1 MTSFIGLP
9 GALAPVACPTSENV
23 QQDRAVSEVVPF
35 SGRRVVQLGRGVR
48 RSWSVGHGAKHPRDY
63 AVLDALTRWETPLVW
78 VGAMAQ
84 ATNLLTPGQ
93 ATLGDAT
100 FSGGASARRGLIN
113 PGGIPAVSWAGG
125 LPGSVVSLTG
135 PRLVPVRPGVP
146 VTVAVWTQRADSGRS
161 TRLVYEFRDATG
173 ANVDSGLLT
182 GPSGPAL
189 QRAVWTIVPP
199 VSAAEVV
206 LGVHDAATV
215 ALPQVTWTPG
225 EVEYAPGRGV
235 HRVVVV
241 PGSESP
247 IVAHSRQVLTSAA
260 YTILEVG

>member
-1 MTSFIGLP
+1 MTSFIGMP
-9 GALAPVACPTSENV
+9 GALAEIACPTTESQSSNRVASEQV
-23 QQDRAVSEVVPF
+23 AF
-35 SGRRVVQLGRGVR
+35 SGRRIVQLGNRVR
-48 RSWSVGHGAKHPRDY
+48 RTWSVEYGVEHPRDF
-63 AVLDALTRWETPLVW
+63 AVLDALTRWDGPLVW

-100 FSGGASARRGLIN
+100 FSGGASARSGLIN

-125 LPGSVVSLTG
+125 PPGSVVSLTG

-146 VTVAVWTQRADSGRS
+146 VTVSVWTQRADSGRS
-161 TRLVYEFRDATG
+161 TRLVYEFRDAIG
-173 ANVDSGLLT
+173 ANVDSGLVT
-182 GPSGPAL
+182 GPSGPDL

-199 VSAAEVV
+199 VGAAEVV

-215 ALPQVTWTPG
+215 ALPQVTWTAG
-225 EVEYAPGRGV
+225 EVDYAPGRGV

-247 IVAHSRQVLTSAA
+247 ILARRGRVLVDAA
-260 YTILEVG
+260 YTVMEVG